1 MSILRQFGRAD
12 LMPTLIASLFIAGC
26 GGGGDSPSAQAATSS
41 TTSASST
48 IAAVTTAASTSGT
61 TTVAATT
68 PAAVTATAATI
79 SGTNLIVN
87 PNFSQGVTGWSLYWS
102 AIVPSELRSGGS
114 ALRLNGTA
122 SQPLSSSTILP
133 HHSYEMAV
141 TGRNATGT
149 GSAVVA
155 VTFRLPNSTTTF
167 RTFSRAITPGPSAT
181 YVIDF
186 TAPEYTGNVDFSV
199 VCGYAGGV
207 LIDTVSVKEIDPISQ
222 TEPITSPDNSYAPA
236 GYTLKFND
244 EFNGTALNRS
254 KWFTRYIYGSETT
267 DHLND
272 EKERYRD
279 NGNHV
284 VANGV
289 LSLVAKKVA
298 DAADGVNYESGMI
311 RSDWTARYG
320 YFAARVKMPKGV
332 GVWPAFWLNSD
343 VSAVGRMGWP
353 PEIDIFEYVNNGVED
368 KPNMF
373 HSAMSGGAL
382 STLQWASPN
391 FNTSMQEYIG
401 TTNFD
406 EDWHIFGCLWD
417 ESSVT
422 VYLDGNKVYTRNF
435 AWNYADGTLAGPAHI
450 LLNLAIGGAW
460 AGRHGIDDG
469 AFPQA
474 LQIDWVRAYQKG

>member
-1 MSILRQFGRAD
+1 MSILRQLGRAD
-12 LMPTLIASLFIAGC
+12 LMPALVASLFIAGC
-26 GGGGDSPSAQAATSS
+26 GGGSDSPSAQATTSS
-41 TTSASST
+41 TTSATSA
-48 IAAVTTAASTSGT
+48 IAAPTTAASASAPTI
-61 TTVAATT
+61 VAATT
-68 PAAVTATAATI
+68 SVAATASAAAT

-87 PNFSQGVTGWSLYWS
+87 PDFSQGATGWTLYWS
-102 AIVPSELRSGGS
+102 AIVPSELRTGGK

-122 SQPLSSSTILP
+122 SQLLSSSTILP
-133 HHSYEMAV
+133 HHSYQMAV

-167 RTFSRAITPGPSAT
+167 RTFSRTITPGPSAT

-207 LIDTVSVKEIDPISQ
+207 LIDTVSVKEIAPISQ
-222 TEPITSPDNSYAPA
+222 TEPITSPYISYVPA
-236 GYTLKFND
+236 GYTLKFNVV
-244 EFNGTALNRS
+244 FNGPTLNRS
-254 KWFTRYIYGSETT
+254 KWFTRYIYGSETG

-279 NGNHV
+279 NGNQV

-289 LSLVAKKVA
+289 LSLVAKKVT
-298 DAADGVNYESGMI
+298 DAANGVDYESGMI

-343 VSAVGRMGWP
+343 VSAAGRLSWP

-382 STLQWASPN
+382 STLQWASPS

-406 EDWHIFGCLWD
+406 EDWHVFGCEWD
-417 ESSVT
+417 ATSVT
-422 VYLDGNKVYTRNF
+422 VYLDGNRIYTRNF
-435 AWNYADGTLAGPAHI
+435 AWNYADGTSAGPAHI

-460 AGRHGIDDG
+460 AGRHGIDDS
-469 AFPQA
+469 AFPQG
-474 LQIDWVRAYQKG
+474 LQIDWVRAYQKD

>member
-1 MSILRQFGRAD
+1 MSILRHLGRAH
-12 LMPTLIASLFIAGC
+12 LTSTLVASLFIAGC
-26 GGGGDSPSAQAATSS
+26 GGGSDSPSAQAATSS
-41 TTSASST
+41 TTGASST
-48 IAAVTTAASTSGT
+48 VAAATASAPASATTSVAATAS
-61 TTVAATT
+61 VAATT
-68 PAAVTATAATI
+68 T

-87 PNFSQGVTGWSLYWS
+87 PNFSQGGTGWTLYWS
-102 AIVPSELRSGGS
+102 AIVPSELRPGGS

-167 RTFSRAITPGPSAT
+167 RTFSRVITPGPSAT
-181 YVIDF
+181 YVVSF

-207 LIDTVSVKEIDPISQ
+207 LIDTVQVKEIAPISR

-272 EKERYRD
+272 EQERYRD
-279 NGNHV
+279 NGNQV

-289 LSLVAKKVA
+289 LSLVAKKVS
-298 DAADGVNYESGMI
+298 DAANGINYESGMI

-343 VSAVGRMGWP
+343 VSAAGRLGWP

-401 TTNFD
+401 TANLD

-417 ESSVT
+417 DTSVT
-422 VYLDGNKVYTRNF
+422 VYLDGNKIYTRHF

-460 AGRHGIDDG
+460 AGRHGIDDN
-469 AFPQA
+469 AFPQS
-474 LQIDWVRAYQKG
+474 LQIDWVRAYQKD